1 MDIDALKTFLEV
13 NRTRHFG
20 QAAENLYLSQSA
32 VSARIR
38 LLEDEVGVPLF
49 TRQRNNIELTAA
61 GQKLLHYAENILVT
75 WHRAKQEIGA
85 SDEKHIPL
93 VIGCMPSLWEILL
106 HDLIGYLHQSLPS
119 LSIHTEVHNHD
130 ILFRR
135 IKEATLDL
143 AFCFDYPQNPELEVV
158 EVMQIPLL
166 MVSST
171 AKLEVGQALATDYML
186 VDWGSSFSIAHAK
199 HFPDMPAPYMR
210 LALGRMAKDMLL
222 SEGGSAYLAQPMI
235 TSELRN
241 KKLFR
246 VKDAPVINRTAYAV
260 YATDNEKSDTIS
272 HVLKYFE
279 LKASTTPRPELV
291 SVERPETARK

>member
-93 VIGCMPSLWEILL
+93 VIGSMPSLWEILL
-106 HDLIGYLHQSLPS
+106 HDLIGHLHQSLPN
-119 LSIHTEVHNHD
+119 LAIHTEIHNHD
-130 ILFRR
+130 ILLRR

-143 AFCFDYPQNPELEVV
+143 AFCFDYPQNPELEVA

-166 MVSST
+166 LVSST
-171 AKLEVGQALATDYML
+171 PKLDVQQALASDYML
-186 VDWGSSFSIAHAK
+186 VDWGSSFSVAHAR
-199 HFPDMPAPYMR
+199 HFPDMPAPFMR

-222 SEGGSAYLAQPMI
+222 SEGGNAYLAQPMI
-235 TSELRN
+235 TAELRN

-246 VKDAPVINRTAYAV
+246 VKDAPVIMRTAYAV
-260 YATDNEKSDTIS
+260 YATDNEKSETLA

-279 LKASTTPRPELV
+279 MKASTTPLPELV
-291 SVERPETARK
+291 SVDRPETARQ